1 MSERKWTPGP
11 WFQSCES
18 IDPDW
23 HIVTTKGGGVI
34 ANVFAP
40 QNANANLIA
49 AAPDMLEALRA
60 LMDLNDNGGPFGGEI
75 YQDRLDR
82 AWRRARAAIAKA
94 EGRT

>member
-1 MSERKWTPGP
+1 MSERKWTLGP

-49 AAPDMLEALRA
+49 AAPDLYEALDNLVRA
-60 LMDLNDNGGPFGGEI
+60 YHQGKDVYGWIDNAGHA
-75 YQDRLDR
+75 L
-82 AWRRARAAIAKA
+82 AKA